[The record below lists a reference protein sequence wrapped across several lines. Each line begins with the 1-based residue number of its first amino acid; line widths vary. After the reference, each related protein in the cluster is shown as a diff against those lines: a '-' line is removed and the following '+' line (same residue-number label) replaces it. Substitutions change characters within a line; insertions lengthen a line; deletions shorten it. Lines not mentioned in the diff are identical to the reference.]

1 MICSY
6 IHLNIGSSPVNI
18 YYISAPA
25 VRLVGTHRSLL
36 KLSSVEVISVNK
48 MAFNFMV
55 IAKATRQSQSLVKTK
70 LLPTFGS
77 STNDN
82 SKH

>member
-1 MICSY
+1 MIHSY

-18 YYISAPA
+18 YYISVPAHTHRLCAPA

-48 MAFNFMV
+48 MAFNLMV
-55 IAKATRQSQSLVKTK
+55 IAKVTRQSQIFS
-70 LLPTFGS
+70 
-77 STNDN
+77 
-82 SKH
+82 